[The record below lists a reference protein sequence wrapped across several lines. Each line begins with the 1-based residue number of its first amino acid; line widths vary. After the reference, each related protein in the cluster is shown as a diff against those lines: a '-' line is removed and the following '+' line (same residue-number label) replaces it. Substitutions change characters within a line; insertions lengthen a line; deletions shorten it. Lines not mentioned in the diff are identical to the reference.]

1 MLEGK
6 TFFLLGQLFGILD
19 KLIKNSF
26 CLTRLIETSI
36 SNLVTMS
43 NTSNFRQALR
53 EAKSQALIGPN
64 VIPKALPYLGGGL
77 ILTAVGTY
85 GGLGVIQSYP
95 QIFFPTF
102 FVALIAQII
111 LFFVARNTAE
121 KGNTGTALPLL
132 TLYSLLSGYTL
143 SGIVY
148 VALGTSGV
156 GLRGVA
162 IAALGC
168 GLAFVLGRNI
178 GSNLSEKDGLAL
190 TQTVSIGIL
199 ALFIVLIGQ
208 LIFSIFGG
216 ATPTWLEIAI
226 SGIGVFLFAGSAVVD
241 FYILPRTY
249 RDEQYLSAALSM
261 YLTYINLF
269 IFILRLLIA
278 LNGRD

>member
-1 MLEGK
+1 
-6 TFFLLGQLFGILD
+6 
-19 KLIKNSF
+19 
-26 CLTRLIETSI
+26 
-36 SNLVTMS
+36 
-43 NTSNFRQALR
+43 
-53 EAKSQALIGPN
+53 
-64 VIPKALPYLGGGL
+64 
-77 ILTAVGTY
+77 VGTY

-102 FVALIAQII
+102 FVALIAEII
-111 LFFVARNTAE
+111 LFFVARSSAE
-121 KGNTGTALPLL
+121 SGNKSTALPLL

-168 GLAFVLGRNI
+168 GIAFVLGRNI

-208 LIFSIFGG
+208 LIFFIFTG
-216 ATPTWLEIAI
+216 ANPAWLEIAI